1 MSWARGAIDEAIA
14 PRAFFCA
21 IIKENLY
28 AKEETPVEC
37 WAKKDEAGRVTKSL
51 LHHCVDAGMMAR
63 ALLDAAFRGG
73 VGEQLASL
81 FGGYAALNAVS
92 FFAALHDLGKCHPA
106 FQEGGM
112 SYRHEIG
119 TEEMLLRLMTDPA
132 ILGDHAWKWGEAAL
146 RMFSK
151 ALRLHHQHGT
161 VGNTRMD
168 ARALPAYQAAQ
179 AELFAALRAV
189 FSPDFGTVRQCGNWS
204 AAGALVWGVT
214 VLADWLASG
223 MEAFSQIDE
232 ALPISEYAAR
242 ARSAAFRAAEA
253 AGLNAQDALPCGG
266 YGALFPFLR
275 EDMLRPLQRACARLA
290 EGWGGD
296 APGLVLIEGPMGE
309 GKTEAALYLAAH
321 LMRAFHKAGVYMGMP
336 TAATSNSMYLRLK
349 DMLHACGAGDPMLVH
364 GQAWAVRA
372 EMGEVSEARAW
383 LHPSRRALLAQYGVG
398 TVDQAMLGVMPVRAG
413 VLRLLG
419 LSSKVLVLDEVHAY
433 DAYMQEIICRL
444 LAWCAAL
451 GIPVVLLSATLP
463 SALRKKLLCAYAPN
477 ANLEADAHYPRVT
490 QVFADG
496 RVALTPV
503 EGTHM
508 RRSVQV
514 EQAAILGDPAAIA
527 ERACKEAER
536 GGCVGVIV
544 NTVDD
549 AQRVYA
555 ALRKIAG
562 CETLLFHA
570 RFELSRRL
578 EIERRCIRLFGRG
591 GERPQRAILVA
602 TQVVEQSI
610 DIDLDLLLTAVC
622 PVDLLLQ
629 RVGRMHRH
637 EGTPRPAH
645 LSAPRVVVMTPPSLS
660 GERVA
665 GAQVY
670 EKVLIERTLRTLDG
684 RETLRL
690 PEDIAP
696 LVEGVYDAA
705 QIAACDAG
713 QRKLM
718 QDLLRSRNAMV
729 AAYPDPYKDDFF
741 MCEMDEMA
749 TYSDSDDAVAARV
762 ATRDGA
768 SGGRAVLLSPGES
781 APGAVSREQAQQW
794 LKRTFPLPYGC
805 RAPVDAASG
814 KGVLFGV
821 TFLPTQ
827 ADGGTV
833 LADGRRLW
841 SDGMLGILYAEK

>member
-1 MSWARGAIDEAIA
+1 M
-14 PRAFFCA
+14 
-21 IIKENLY
+21 
-28 AKEETPVEC
+28 EC

-63 ALLDAAFRGG
+63 ALLDAAFRGS
-73 VGEQLASL
+73 VGERLAGL
-81 FGGYAALNAVS
+81 FGGYAALNGVA
-92 FFAALHDLGKCHPA
+92 FFAALHDLGKCHPS
-106 FQEGGM
+106 FQKGGM
-112 SYRHEIG
+112 AYRHEIG
-119 TEEMLLRLMTDPA
+119 TEEMLPRLMTDPA
-132 ILGDHAWKWGEAAL
+132 VLGERAWASGEAAL

-151 ALRLHHQHGT
+151 ALRLHHQRSTEGRT
-161 VGNTRMD
+161 QMD
-168 ARALPAYQAAQ
+168 ERDKPTYHDAQ
-179 AELFAALRAV
+179 AELFASLRSV
-189 FSPDFGTVRQCGNWS
+189 FSPDFEAVRQCGNWS
-204 AAGALVWGVT
+204 TAGALVWGVT

-223 MEAFSQIDE
+223 MEAFSQLDE
-232 ALPISEYAAR
+232 ALELPEYAAR
-242 ARSAAFRAAEA
+242 ARAAAFRAAEE
-253 AGLNAQDALPCGG
+253 AGLNAQDVLPHGG
-266 YGALFPFLR
+266 YAALFPFLR
-275 EDMLRPLQRACARLA
+275 EDMLRPLQRVCAQIA
-290 EGWGGD
+290 GD
-296 APGLVLIEGPMGE
+296 WAGSAPGLVLIEGPMGE

-321 LMRAFHKAGVYMGMP
+321 LMRAFHAAGLYMGMP
-336 TAATSNSMYLRLK
+336 TAATSNSMYLRLR
-349 DMLHACGAGDPMLVH
+349 DMLRACGVGDPALVH

-372 EMGEVSEARAW
+372 ELGDVSEARAW
-383 LHPSRRALLAQYGVG
+383 LHPSRRALLSQYGVG

-433 DAYMQEIICRL
+433 DAYMQQIICRL

-451 GIPVVLLSATLP
+451 GTPVVLLSATLP
-463 SALRKKLLCAYAPN
+463 SALRRKLLCAYAPD
-477 ANLEADAHYPRVT
+477 ANPEADAHYPRVT

-496 RVALTPV
+496 RVAQTPV

-508 RRSVQV
+508 RQRVRV

-527 ERACKEAER
+527 ARACAEAER

-555 ALRKIAG
+555 ALQEMTG

-570 RFELSRRL
+570 RFELARRL
-578 EIERRCIRLFGRG
+578 EIERQCIRLFGRG

-622 PVDLLLQ
+622 PIDLLLQ

-637 EGTPRPAH
+637 EETRRPAH
-645 LSAPRVVVMTPPSLS
+645 LSTPRAVVLTPPSLL

-670 EKVLIERTLRTLDG
+670 EKVLLERTLRTLAG
-684 RETLRL
+684 RETLCL

-696 LVEGVYDAA
+696 LVEEVYDEA
-705 QIAACDAG
+705 QIAASEAG

-718 QDLLRSRNAMV
+718 QDLLRSRNAALAV
-729 AAYPDPYKDDFF
+729 YPEPYEDEFF
-741 MCEMDEMA
+741 MCEMDEMV

-781 APGAVSREQAQQW
+781 APGAVSREQAQEW

-805 RAPVDAASG
+805 RAPEDAASG
-814 KGVLFGV
+814 RGVLLGV

-841 SDGMLGILYAEK
+841 SDGKLGIVCAGK